1 MKVRIKEFDVA
12 MELKNKGMELEI
24 RDTNDNFLGDLVVT
38 KTSLI
43 WCKGKTGRNNGQKM
57 KIEKFIE
64 LMEQNGA

>member
-24 RDTNDNFLGDLVVT
+24 RDTSDNFLGDLVVT

-43 WCKGKTGRNNGQKM
+43 WCKGRTGRNNGKKM

-64 LMEQNGA
+64 LMEENGA